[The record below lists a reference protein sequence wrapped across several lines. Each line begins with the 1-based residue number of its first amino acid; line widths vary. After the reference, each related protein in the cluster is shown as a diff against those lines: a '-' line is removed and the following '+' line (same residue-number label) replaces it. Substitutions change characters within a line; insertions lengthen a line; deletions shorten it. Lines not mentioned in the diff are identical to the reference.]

1 MNVLQKEKNCYIQL
15 YSYERKELSMKSMS
29 KRYVIALLCLLLT
42 MPLLLASCEI
52 TGEESN
58 NSTDAA
64 SEESSS
70 NNAHGGKDS
79 NGKYYVNMPENPA
92 PDIKEFRVLVTSNEV
107 ETTYFSEEVGVDK
120 YETTDDALEDAVRNR
135 NNKVFGDYGV
145 EIKAIY
151 AKSVLEDVRLDVM
164 STIGGF
170 DAAIPFLPGCATLAQ
185 EGSLYDLAD
194 EQFAPYI
201 DLSMPWWDQNA
212 TESLS
217 IADKVYFTTGDI
229 SIMQKIVSV
238 AITFNKEML
247 ASNWPEVDL
256 YELVRNGEWTLDKMI
271 ELSKAVTVDDGDGV
285 YTSKD
290 QWGLSS
296 SYTDSIMFYLASGE
310 KLITKDNADIPQIAI
325 GSERSFTVAVDI
337 LTDLQKTGEWCI
349 HCQDFNL
356 PEGGDMWKE
365 SLNIFGE
372 NRALFRTSAFSAIKK
387 LRNYPK
393 GADYGVVP
401 MPKYDTNQQDY
412 FTPCS
417 AGLANGIVIPIS
429 VPKPEFSAFMIE
441 VMACEAKNYSTYAY
455 YTTVLKTRDMDSA
468 EDEEM
473 LDDYVFNNVVY
484 DLGIIYNFGKVSTMF
499 YNLMSTKSTSIA
511 SELER
516 IKSIIE
522 TDIEEVVLGYQD

>member
-201 DLSMPWWDQNA
+201 DLSMPW
-212 TESLS
+212 
-217 IADKVYFTTGDI
+217 
-229 SIMQKIVSV
+229 
-238 AITFNKEML
+238 
-247 ASNWPEVDL
+247 
-256 YELVRNGEWTLDKMI
+256 
-271 ELSKAVTVDDGDGV
+271 
-285 YTSKD
+285 
-290 QWGLSS
+290 
-296 SYTDSIMFYLASGE
+296 
-310 KLITKDNADIPQIAI
+310 
-325 GSERSFTVAVDI
+325 
-337 LTDLQKTGEWCI
+337 
-349 HCQDFNL
+349 
-356 PEGGDMWKE
+356 
-365 SLNIFGE
+365 
-372 NRALFRTSAFSAIKK
+372 
-387 LRNYPK
+387 
-393 GADYGVVP
+393 
-401 MPKYDTNQQDY
+401 
-412 FTPCS
+412 
-417 AGLANGIVIPIS
+417 
-429 VPKPEFSAFMIE
+429 
-441 VMACEAKNYSTYAY
+441 
-455 YTTVLKTRDMDSA
+455 
-468 EDEEM
+468 
-473 LDDYVFNNVVY
+473 
-484 DLGIIYNFGKVSTMF
+484 
-499 YNLMSTKSTSIA
+499 
-511 SELER
+511 
-516 IKSIIE
+516 
-522 TDIEEVVLGYQD
+522 